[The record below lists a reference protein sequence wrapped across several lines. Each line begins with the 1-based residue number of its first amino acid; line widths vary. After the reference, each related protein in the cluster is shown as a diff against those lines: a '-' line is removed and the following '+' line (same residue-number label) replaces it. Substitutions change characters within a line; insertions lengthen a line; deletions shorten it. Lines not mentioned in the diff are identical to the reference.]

1 MVLKLGVRIFPA
13 IIKFENDVNMY
24 GTQAKSRAVQYAT
37 SFENDVNMYG
47 TQACALLDGDTRRL
61 RMM

>member
-1 MVLKLGVRIFPA
+1 MYGTQAGGDAVNVDTQ
-13 IIKFENDVNMY
+13 FENDVNMY
-24 GTQAKSRAVQYAT
+24 V
-37 SFENDVNMYG
+37 